1 MAPKT
6 DISPDLKAWLDKLA
20 SNNPYSA
27 SNMHLTPEHS
37 SMEEQG
43 SYKPQV
49 AGSIPA
55 APTKQRW
62 SREAYNAYQR
72 DYMKRRRDGYRAA
85 SQERS

>member
-6 DISPDLKAWLDKLA
+6 DISPDLKSWLDRLA
-20 SNNPYSA
+20 SNTPDSA
-27 SNMHLTPEHS
+27 SNMHLTPEYS
-37 SMEEQG
+37 SGEEQG
-43 SYKPQV
+43 SYKLQV
-49 AGSIPA
+49 EGSSPST
-55 APTKQRW
+55 PTKQRW